1 MNLAKTFVALG
12 LTSALLAGCNSTTG
26 DSAAPRPE
34 AVAASVSVAP
44 RAELLAA
51 AIMNAERRRAGLSE
65 LDYAPAVSGIARL
78 FADEVSQQTSLS
90 HQSANGAGPRQR
102 LQAGGVNACT
112 FAENIARGQNS
123 PEDVVN
129 SWMSSPPHRA
139 NILNRQVTQY
149 GLGYDPDGQAWVL
162 LLVKPC

>member
-1 MNLAKTFVALG
+1 MRLTKPVITFGLVAALG
-12 LTSALLAGCNSTTG
+12 AGCNSTTSQPASPG
-26 DSAAPRPE
+26 PE
-34 AVAASVSVAP
+34 AVAGSVSVAP
-44 RAELLAA
+44 RAELIAA
-51 AIMNAERRRAGLSE
+51 AIVNSERKRMGLGE
-65 LDYAPAVSGIARL
+65 LDYNPTVSGIARL
-78 FADEVSQQTSLS
+78 FAGEVSNQATLS

-123 PEDVVN
+123 PEDVVT

-139 NILNRQVTQY
+139 NILNRQVSQY
-149 GLGYDPDGQAWVL
+149 GLGFDPDGQAWVL